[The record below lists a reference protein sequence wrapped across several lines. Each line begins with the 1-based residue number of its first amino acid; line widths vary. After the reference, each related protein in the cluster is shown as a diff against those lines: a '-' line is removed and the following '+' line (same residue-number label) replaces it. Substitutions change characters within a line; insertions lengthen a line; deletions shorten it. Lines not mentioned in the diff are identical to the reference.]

1 LELGGGG
8 VGKPRFLFYASFTFF
23 FSFFITLGAAAQND
37 SLWAAKNKTIVK
49 KLDFYKNR

>member
-1 LELGGGG
+1 

-37 SLWAAKNKTIVK
+37 SLWAAKNKNKTIVK